1 MNNPN
6 LIFSPDD
13 EIVNYGLSVVGLSKS
28 FGKKKAVQS
37 VSFSVP
43 PGEIIGLLG
52 PNGAG
57 KTTTFYMIAGFIT
70 PSSGSVYIDNCEITR
85 LAVSKRSRI
94 GLTYLPQESSIFKK
108 LTVEENIFISL
119 ELFGGMSKRQKEIE
133 TDELLEE
140 FQISSLRKQPAY
152 TLSGGERRRLEIAR
166 AVATHPRF
174 LLLDE
179 PFAGVDPIAVLSVKK
194 IIRYLSKK
202 GIGILL
208 TDHNVREALSLA
220 YTSYII
226 YLGNI
231 LVSGDRETILSNEMA
246 RQLYL
251 GNTFDE

>member
-1 MNNPN
+1 MNNQGY
-6 LIFSPDD
+6 ISD
-13 EIVNYGLSVVGLSKS
+13 EGEIINYGLTVVGLSKS
-28 FGKKKAVQS
+28 FGKKDAVKS

-70 PSSGSVYIDNCEITR
+70 PTSGAVYVDNREITR
-85 LAVSKRSRI
+85 LAVSSRSRI

-108 LTVEENIFISL
+108 LTVEENIMVAL
-119 ELFGGMSKRQKEIE
+119 ELFNKMGSRQKQRE
-133 TDELLEE
+133 TEELLEE
-140 FQISSLRKQPAY
+140 FQIARLRKQPAY

-194 IIRYLSKK
+194 IIQYLSKK

-220 YTSYII
+220 YTSYIM

-231 LVSGDRETILSNEMA
+231 LVYGNQETILSNEMA
-246 RQLYL
+246 KQLYL
-251 GNTFDE
+251 GNTFEE

>member
-1 MNNPN
+1 MNRGDAPEANN
-6 LIFSPDD
+6 
-13 EIVNYGLSVVGLSKS
+13 EIVNYGLTVTNLSKS
-28 FGKKKAVQS
+28 FGKKDAVKS

-43 PGEIIGLLG
+43 PGEVIGLLG

-70 PSSGSVYIDNCEITR
+70 PSSGSVYIDNCEITN
-85 LAVSKRSRI
+85 LAVSSRSRI

-108 LTVEENIFISL
+108 LTVEENIMVAL
-119 ELFGGMSKRQKEIE
+119 ELFEKMGTRQKLRE
-133 TDELLEE
+133 TEQLLEE
-140 FQISSLRKQPAY
+140 FQIGSLRKQPGY

-179 PFAGVDPIAVLSVKK
+179 PFAGVDPIAVISVKK
-194 IIRYLSKK
+194 IIQYLSKK

-208 TDHNVREALSLA
+208 TDHNVHEALSLA
-220 YTSYII
+220 YTSYIM
-226 YLGNI
+226 YLGSI
-231 LVSGDRETILSNEMA
+231 LAYGDQDTILSNEMA
-246 RQLYL
+246 KHLYL